1 MTDEL
6 VQPEPPPPIAAAFPP
21 PPPPPPVAAAPG
33 TNGFA
38 IASLVC
44 SLATL
49 MFCGIGSILGI
60 VFGHVARRQIKRTG
74 EGGAGLA
81 SAGLIIG
88 YLGLAAIAVFVTV
101 MIVASAVFRPDFN
114 VDAARRLDRRIVAI
128 AAATG
133 TSPREPAAIDRALRS
148 DFDFEPV
155 ELGATG
161 IPAVGASRREFEG
174 VGWQLQIHEPG
185 DGPVCLT
192 VPSTTR
198 VRHSDVRDGR
208 CRIGL
213 LRGSSTGA

>member
-1 MTDEL
+1 MTDEV
-6 VQPEPPPPIAAAFPP
+6 VQPALAPPVAAPIPPP
-21 PPPPPPVAAAPG
+21 PPPPPPVAGPG

-38 IASLVC
+38 VASLVC
-44 SLATL
+44 SIATT
-49 MFCGIGSILGI
+49 MICGNSSILAI
-60 VFGHVARRQIKRTG
+60 VLGHVARRQIKRTG

-81 SAGLIIG
+81 LAGLIIG
-88 YLGLAAIAVFVTV
+88 YLGLAAIAVFITV
-101 MIVASAVFRPDFN
+101 MIVAATVFGSDIN
-114 VDAARRLDRRIVAI
+114 ADAARRLDRRIVAI

-148 DFDFEPV
+148 DFGYESV

-161 IPAVGASRREFEG
+161 IPAVGTSRRELEG

-198 VRHSDVRDGR
+198 TRHSDVRDGR
-208 CRIGL
+208 CRI
-213 LRGSSTGA
+213 